1 MPEKIHIRFII
12 ILISLFL
19 AGHSVIRSQGKKE
32 YSDIPEAVSSTHI
45 LMGSSGPRNVQWVEN
60 GTSYS
65 YTTRNTETGHTEI
78 RQYFPGSRED
88 KLLLD
93 TGEMAFPS
101 TGEPFNYNSYKWS
114 DDYRHLVFETKFRPI
129 YRYSGL
135 SDYYLYST
143 EDKTLKLLV
152 KDARTA
158 ELSPDGSLVGLER
171 AGNLYVY
178 NIKEGIEKQITDDAS
193 DTVYNGHFDW
203 VYEEEFDIAKGWE
216 WSPDSKYVAYWQVD
230 ESNEPVFQ
238 MTDYETRHPD
248 YVKFRVPLVGDP
260 NAKVKI
266 GVVNLAAGSKIW
278 LNVDDEYIPRI
289 YWTSVPNQ
297 LAVMTLNRK
306 QNNMK
311 LYFFNVL
318 DGSKRLIFE
327 EKSENW
333 IDINSFFEGGI
344 DLIYFPDT
352 IKEFFWI
359 SDRDG
364 YPHIYR
370 YDYDGKLIAQVTQ
383 GEWAVTGIEGIN
395 PGKRLIYYISTGKS
409 PLERQLYSIGFDGS
423 AKQRISKEPGKHS
436 FNLSPDT
443 KYYIDIY
450 SSVNTPKRVELRD
463 TDGKLITRLENNDG
477 ITQFIE
483 LHKYSPAKLFNF
495 TTADDTRLDG
505 EMVLPFD
512 FDSTKKYPVIF
523 DVYGGPGS
531 QGVFN
536 SFEVD
541 GWRQW
546 LAQNGYVIV
555 DINNRGNGN
564 YGSKF
569 MKIVYKQL
577 GRWESNDYT
586 ETMNYLS
593 SLPYIDTSRTAIMG
607 TSYGGYITIYT
618 MLMHAGIFK
627 AGIANSAVT
636 DWTLYDDIY
645 TERYMGLI
653 DENKEAYDK
662 SSDVYNAG
670 KLDGHLLI
678 VHSTLDDN
686 VHVQNTMQML
696 TALTNAG
703 KDADLR
709 IYPPGGHGAFYSMTN
724 YMLMLKVYFDYL
736 EKHLK

>member
-19 AGHSVIRSQGKKE
+19 AGHSVIRSQAKKE

>member
-19 AGHSVIRSQGKKE
+19 AGHSVIRGQEKKE

-65 YTTRNTETGHTEI
+65 YTSRNAETGHTEI
-78 RQYFPGSRED
+78 RQYFPGSGED
-88 KLLLD
+88 TLLLD
-93 TGEMAFPS
+93 TEKMTFPS
-101 TGEPFNYNSYKWS
+101 TGEPFNYRSYRWS
-114 DDYRHLVFETKFRPI
+114 DDYRHLIFETNFRSI

-135 SDYYLYST
+135 SDYYIYST

-158 ELSPDGSLVGLER
+158 ELSPDGSLAGLER

-178 NIKEGIEKQITDDAS
+178 NIEEGLEKQITDDAS

-203 VYEEEFDIAKGWE
+203 VYEEEFDIDKGWE
-216 WSPDSKYVAYWQVD
+216 WSPDSKYIAYWQVD
-230 ESNEPVFQ
+230 ESNEPIFQ
-238 MTDYETRHPD
+238 MTDYETQHPD

-266 GVVNLAAGSKIW
+266 GVVNLTDGSKRW
-278 LNVDDEYIPRI
+278 LNVDEEYIPRI

-306 QNNMK
+306 QNDMK

-318 DGSKRLIFE
+318 DGSKRLILE

-333 IDINSFFEGGI
+333 IDINSFFERVT
-344 DLIYFPDT
+344 DFLYFPDT
-352 IKEFFWI
+352 MREFFWI

-364 YPHIYR
+364 YYHIYR
-370 YDYDGKLIAQVTQ
+370 YDYNGKLLAQVTK
-383 GEWAVTGIEGIN
+383 GEWNVTSIEGIN
-395 PGKRLIYYISTGKS
+395 PGKKLIYYTSTGKS
-409 PLERQLYSIGFDGS
+409 PLERHLYSVGFDGS
-423 AKQRISKEPGKHS
+423 AKQRISEEPGKHS

-443 KYYIDIY
+443 KYYIDSY
-450 SSVNTPKRVELRD
+450 SNVNTPKQVELRD
-463 TDGKLITRLENNDG
+463 TDGNLIITLEDNEGITR
-477 ITQFIE
+477 FIE

-531 QGVFN
+531 QDVFN
-536 SFEVD
+536 SFETD

-564 YGSKF
+564 YGSEF
-569 MKIVYKQL
+569 MKIVYEQL
-577 GRWESNDYT
+577 GKWESNDYT
-586 ETMNYLS
+586 ETMRYLS
-593 SLPYIDTSRTAIMG
+593 SLPYIDTSHTAIMG

-618 MLMHAGIFK
+618 MLMHPGIFK
-627 AGIANSAVT
+627 TAIANSAVT
-636 DWTLYDDIY
+636 DWRLYDDIY
-645 TERYMGLI
+645 TERYMGLM
-653 DENKEAYDK
+653 DENKEGYDK
-662 SSDVYNAG
+662 SSNVYNAD
-670 KLDGHLLI
+670 KLEGHLLI

-696 TALTNAG
+696 TALSNAG

-709 IYPPGGHGAFYSMTN
+709 IYPPGGHGAFYSITN
-724 YMLMLKVYFDYL
+724 YMLMLNVYFDYL
-736 EKHLK
+736 EQHLK

>member
-19 AGHSVIRSQGKKE
+19 AGHSVIRSQAKKE

-216 WSPDSKYVAYWQVD
+216 WSPDSKYIAYWQVD

>member
-19 AGHSVIRSQGKKE
+19 AGHSVIRSQAKKE

-450 SSVNTPKRVELRD
+450 SSVNMPKQVELRD

-662 SSDVYNAG
+662 SSDVCNAG

>member
-19 AGHSVIRSQGKKE
+19 AGHSVIRSQAKKE

-78 RQYFPGSRED
+78 RQYFPGSHED

-463 TDGKLITRLENNDG
+463 TDGKLINRLENNDG

>member
-19 AGHSVIRSQGKKE
+19 AGHSVIRSQAKKE

-78 RQYFPGSRED
+78 RQYFPGSHED

-450 SSVNTPKRVELRD
+450 SSVNMPKQVELRD

-662 SSDVYNAG
+662 SSDVCNAG

>member
-19 AGHSVIRSQGKKE
+19 AGHSVIRSQAKKE

-662 SSDVYNAG
+662 SSDVCNAG

-709 IYPPGGHGAFYSMTN
+709 IYPAGGHGAFYSMTN

>member
-1 MPEKIHIRFII
+1 MPEKIYMRFVA
-12 ILISLFL
+12 ILLFL
-19 AGHSVIRSQGKKE
+19 LLANSFVRGQEEPE
-32 YSDIPEAVSSTHI
+32 YSDAAEAVTSTHI
-45 LMGSSGPRNVQWVEN
+45 LMGSSGPRNVQWIDN
-60 GTSYS
+60 GASYS
-65 YTTRNTETGHTEI
+65 YTARNSETGHTEI
-78 RQYFPGSRED
+78 RQYFPGPQKD

-93 TGEMAFPS
+93 TGEMTFPS
-101 TGEPFNYNSYKWS
+101 TGEPFNYRSYKWS
-114 DDYRHLVFETKFRPI
+114 GDFKYLIFETNFRPI
-129 YRYSGL
+129 YRYSGI

-152 KDARTA
+152 KEARTA

-178 NIKEGIEKQITDDAS
+178 NIKKDFEKQITNDAS

-203 VYEEEFDIAKGWE
+203 VYEEEFDIDKGWG
-216 WSPDSKYVAYWQVD
+216 WSPDSKYIAFWQVD
-230 ESNEPVFQ
+230 ESREPVFQ
-238 MTDYETRHPD
+238 MTDYETQHPD

-260 NAKVKI
+260 NAKVRI
-266 GVVNLAAGSKIW
+266 GVVNPEDGNKIW
-278 LNVDDEYIPRI
+278 LNIDEEYIPRI

-306 QNNMK
+306 QNDMK
-311 LYFFNVL
+311 LYFFNVQ
-318 DGSKRLIFE
+318 DGSKRLVLE
-327 EKSENW
+327 EKSDNW
-333 IDINSFFEGGI
+333 IDINSFFERVN
-344 DLIYFPDT
+344 DFLYFPDNL
-352 IKEFFWI
+352 KEFFWI

-364 YPHIYR
+364 YDHIYR
-370 YDYDGKLIAQVTQ
+370 YDYDGKMAGQVTK
-383 GEWAVTGIEGIN
+383 GEWSVTGIEGID
-395 PGKRLIYYISTGKS
+395 PAKKLIYYASTEKS
-409 PLERQLYSIGFDGS
+409 PLERHLYSIGFDGS
-423 AKQRISKEPGKHS
+423 GERMISKEPGKHS
-436 FNLSPDT
+436 FNLSPNT
-443 KYYIDIY
+443 KYYIDTY
-450 SSVNTPKRVELRD
+450 SNVNTPKQVELRD
-463 TDGKLITRLENNDG
+463 TDGKLITRLEDNEG
-477 ITQFIE
+477 TTRFIE
-483 LHKYSPAKLFNF
+483 VHKYSPAKLFSF
-495 TTADDTRLDG
+495 TTSDNTRLDG

-536 SFEVD
+536 SFEAD

-569 MKIVYKQL
+569 MKIVYEHL
-577 GRWESNDYT
+577 GKWESNDYT
-586 ETMNYLS
+586 EAMMYLS
-593 SLPYIDTSRTAIMG
+593 SLPYIDTSRAAIMG

-618 MLMHAGIFK
+618 MLMHPGIFK
-627 AGIANSAVT
+627 AAIANSAVT
-636 DWTLYDDIY
+636 DWKLYDDIY

-653 DENKEAYDK
+653 TDNKDGYDESSNVVNADK
-662 SSDVYNAG
+662 
-670 KLDGHLLI
+670 LEGHLLI
-678 VHSTLDDN
+678 VHSTMDDN

-724 YMLMLKVYFDYL
+724 YMLMLNVYFDYL
-736 EKHLK
+736 EEHLK

>member
-19 AGHSVIRSQGKKE
+19 AGHSVIRSQAKKE

-450 SSVNTPKRVELRD
+450 SSVNMPKQVELRD

-662 SSDVYNAG
+662 SSDVCNAG

-709 IYPPGGHGAFYSMTN
+709 IYPAGGHGAFYSMTN

>member
-19 AGHSVIRSQGKKE
+19 AGHSVIRSQAKKE

-78 RQYFPGSRED
+78 RQYFPGSHED

-238 MTDYETRHPD
+238 MTDYEARHPD

-450 SSVNTPKRVELRD
+450 SSVNMPKQVELRD

-662 SSDVYNAG
+662 SSDVCNAG